1 MYLTSLSPKYPHLP
15 ASNQALRQ
23 SPTLTTPK
31 RLASVF
37 CSASMPSFT
46 PSGRRGKTHCSTS
59 MKSSRPLR
67 ANITSPTSLEFGTL
81 NRGLK
86 NLSQRSPP
94 STLTE
99 KSRHEEPTV
108 RPSRASRRPL
118 GKHGYTPGRRHTRT
132 EGRSPSQK

>member
-1 MYLTSLSPKYPHLP
+1 MYITSLSLKNPHLP
-15 ASNQALRQ
+15 ASNKALRR

-31 RLASVF
+31 RLALVF
-37 CSASMPSFT
+37 YSASMPSFT
-46 PSGRRGKTHCSTS
+46 PSGRRGKTYCSTL
-59 MKSSRPLR
+59 MKSSRPPR

-86 NLSQRSPP
+86 NLSQRSPL

-108 RPSRASRRPL
+108 RPSQASRRPL
-118 GKHGYTPGRRHTRT
+118 GKHGYTPGRRHIRT
-132 EGRSPSQK
+132 EGSFRSQ